1 LYQFINKDSISCGN
15 KIRELLSLRIT

>member
-1 LYQFINKDSISCGN
+1 LYQFINKDSIRCGN